1 MNTLY
6 LTVTELWPNKA
17 RKILEEKKI
26 NPPNKKTPAKI
37 LNDLQKKAGL
47 KVFKF
52 IKENCGMS

>member
-26 NPPNKKTPAKI
+26 NYKKLQNK
-37 LNDLQKKAGL
+37 
-47 KVFKF
+47 F
-52 IKENCGMS
+52 